1 MSKKTEDKRDPKDR
15 RRKLGKD
22 YWSTTVRSGDV
33 SVYAWE
39 NLKRG
44 GFVFLKFASEKT
56 TAKDGRG
63 KKKLPGDHTVRD
75 DRGRL
80 DSGRV
85 ERVEKAVG
93 HVAAR
98 LALGEDPF
106 APAEEEEAPPEVMT
120 VRRGFR
126 IALDL
131 ESGKFAAKTRRYDEV
146 ARART
151 RLERLLGR
159 NTPLAAA
166 LDMTRVK
173 RLWRDLAREY
183 AKSTAPKGK
192 KCGAR
197 QTEVT
202 VDSLYTIADWL
213 QEEGH
218 LPSDFFKR
226 IQFWRE
232 KLKDDWKVLTGEEA
246 ETATEDKL
254 RHSEEEMRRLFG
266 VLDDPRRRLFNALR
280 RRVPEGALAD
290 ARWSGLAF
298 DDQGVPQSLTVH
310 WLKRVRTPGVK
321 KADWAT
327 RPASQ
332 VFRFEPREQELVAAA
347 LSGHLRL
354 LEVARA
360 KGMLADYHLF
370 PDGALLDGAVAA
382 SATTALTLSEDSVLS
397 LDERFELAFE
407 LGGEQRM
414 GQVIRSMRRNLTL
427 PGVDRWAN
435 DRTPKHGVL
444 LPPRARKKE
453 TKPIALTVAQRAWVK
468 DVLEHGYLC
477 EYEAAFRAGRMTD
490 YPLFVAE
497 RMPRGIATW
506 RADPKPLS
514 RDAALKMFRRLE
526 AIAGVE
532 HLPGRG
538 WYGVRRLASDVVE
551 DVESDERV
559 QDLVLANTK
568 GTRRGRYQ
576 HGRRPKDLTRASEVR
591 AKMRA
596 GVTPEGTAAPASGV
610 LTALR
615 AAGIVL
621 TEVQIAA
628 LSAALGAPEEES
640 TGTAGP

>member
-15 RRKLGKD
+15 RRKLGKG

-44 GFVFLKFASEKT
+44 GFVFVKFASEKT
-56 TAKDGRG
+56 TAKDGRE

-80 DSGRV
+80 DSARV

-106 APAEEEEAPPEVMT
+106 APAEETDVPPDVMT

-151 RLERLLGR
+151 RLERLLGP

-173 RLWRDLAREY
+173 RLWRDLARAY
-183 AKSTAPKGK
+183 ADSTAPKGK

-202 VDSLYTIADWL
+202 IDALYTVADWL

-218 LPSDFFKR
+218 LPSDYFKR

-232 KLKDDWKVLTGEEA
+232 KLKEDWKVLTGEEA
-246 ETATEDKL
+246 ETAAADKL

-266 VLDDPRRRLFNALR
+266 VLEDPRRRLFNALR

-298 DDQGVPQSLTVH
+298 DGQGMPQSITVH
-310 WLKRVRTPGVK
+310 WLKRVRTPGVR

-332 VFRFEPREQELVAAA
+332 VFKLEAREQHLVAAA

-354 LEVARA
+354 LELARA
-360 KGMLADYHLF
+360 KGILGDYHLF
-370 PDGALLDGAVAA
+370 PEGALLDGAVAA
-382 SATTALTLSEDSVLS
+382 SATTALTVSDDSVLA

-414 GQVIRSMRRNLTL
+414 GQVIRSTRRNLTL

-435 DRTPKHGVL
+435 DQTPKHGVL

-453 TKPIALTVAQRAWVK
+453 TEPIALTEAQRAWVE
-468 DVLEHGYLC
+468 DVLEHGYLH
-477 EYEAAFRAGRMTD
+477 EYEAAFRAGRIAD

-497 RMPRGIATW
+497 RMPRGVASW
-506 RADPKPLS
+506 QAAPKPLS
-514 RDAALKMFRRLE
+514 RDAALKMFHRLE

-532 HLPGRG
+532 QIAGRG
-538 WYGVRRLASDVVE
+538 WYGVRRVASDVVE

-568 GTRRGRYQ
+568 GTRKGRYQ
-576 HGRRPKDLTRASEVR
+576 HGRRPKDLARASDVR
-591 AKMRA
+591 VKMRA
-596 GVTPEGTAAPASGV
+596 GVTPEGPVAPATGV

-615 AAGIVL
+615 AAGIIL
-621 TEVQIAA
+621 SEAQIDA
-628 LSAALGAPEEES
+628 LSAALSDPDEEP
-640 TGTAGP
+640 TGTDGA